1 MVSQLVTTRF
11 QRPGAVCFILFV
23 LCLSSQSD
31 EGLGRRLG
39 NHVFFPVKVAFQD
52 GPFME
57 LQVPRFLIPIP
68 ILNDALSGSPLAI
81 MEEILSFGL
90 SLKTAFQIIPRER
103 FHNASKICIT
113 QSLSIQ
119 GFPGIFSSIA
129 LMIVGQCHKV
139 VSVWWQN
146 VRMLAIPART
156 SSHVIDM
163 PWCGSGL

>member
-1 MVSQLVTTRF
+1 
-11 QRPGAVCFILFV
+11 
-23 LCLSSQSD
+23 
-31 EGLGRRLG
+31 
-39 NHVFFPVKVAFQD
+39 
-52 GPFME
+52 
-57 LQVPRFLIPIP
+57 
-68 ILNDALSGSPLAI
+68 

-103 FHNASKICIT
+103 FPNASKICIT

-129 LMIVGQCHKV
+129 LMIVGQCRKV

-156 SSHVIDM
+156 SSTCDRHAMMWFWSLTRIEIFHIVQILLVFVENWYSLAKWLWKAGFSLICERD
-163 PWCGSGL
+163 WLDFNDFFLSVSELRK